1 MKKLS
6 TNLSMRS
13 PGSIISGRHSL
24 IMTTLFVGTMQLG
37 RKESLREVLGDYV
50 KLLIIN
56 WSGLQRELGRKTKR
70 VLLVKPNLEF
80 RRINSKPDQ
89 VRTNLSNLIIIEKKW
104 TAEEPTS
111 IKLTV
116 VNLEHQ
122 KDSTPKT
129 IIDLKMEM
137 DLRQKDNLEV

>member
-1 MKKLS
+1 
-6 TNLSMRS
+6 
-13 PGSIISGRHSL
+13 
-24 IMTTLFVGTMQLG
+24 MQLG

-56 WSGLQRELGRKTKR
+56 WSGLQREPGRKTKR

-80 RRINSKPDQ
+80 RQINSKPDQ